1 MQDVEEERFEEFRV
15 LTHALEVE
23 ALKPG
28 ERNGVLGV
36 VEEESELAA
45 SGPFG
50 EAARNVV
57 TERVRQH
64 AQRAQRRVYRIQVF
78 DLVEEIA
85 LGGRVEIARLLSLNQ
100 YLQEEREK
108 IEVFLGWW
116 QRKRVD
122 LEILGFKAD
131 ADIRAAEKLCEAF
144 KAPAQVEDER
154 VRIVFLEIGDEEIQQ
169 ERFSSA
175 SSPKNHGVGHI
186 AVVEIQEVRGVVVGF
201 EDR

>member
-1 MQDVEEERFEEFRV
+1 MQDVEEQRFQKFRI

-64 AQRAQRRVYRIQVF
+64 AQRAQCRVYRIQVF
-78 DLVEEIA
+78 DLVEEVA
-85 LGGRVEIARLLSLNQ
+85 LGGGVELARPLALNQ
-100 YLQEEREK
+100 HFQ
-108 IEVFLGWW
+108 
-116 QRKRVD
+116 
-122 LEILGFKAD
+122 
-131 ADIRAAEKLCEAF
+131 
-144 KAPAQVEDER
+144 
-154 VRIVFLEIGDEEIQQ
+154 
-169 ERFSSA
+169 
-175 SSPKNHGVGHI
+175 
-186 AVVEIQEVRGVVVGF
+186 
-201 EDR
+201 